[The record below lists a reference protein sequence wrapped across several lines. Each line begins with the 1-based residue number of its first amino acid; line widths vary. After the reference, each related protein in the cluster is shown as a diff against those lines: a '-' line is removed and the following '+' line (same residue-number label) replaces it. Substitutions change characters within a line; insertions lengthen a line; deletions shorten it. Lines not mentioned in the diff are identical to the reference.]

1 MLRYFQKNGKECKEC
16 CVLFKRTE
24 KNIKNVAFFSKE
36 QKRTQRTLCSFQK
49 NRKECKECCVLFKR
63 TEKNVKNVAF
73 FSKDRKRT
81 QEFCVLLKRMRAQPC
96 LLVLSVL
103 PFPPFLSALTVLLDL
118 PTPCYLCPHCPPCP
132 PCLPWSSC
140 TVPADLFHVL
150 PVTGLTSPHT
160 SKAKWTCVFYFS

>member
-1 MLRYFQKNGKECKEC
+1 M
-16 CVLFKRTE
+16 
-24 KNIKNVAFFSKE
+24 
-36 QKRTQRTLCSFQK
+36 CSFQK

-118 PTPCYLCPHCPPCP
+118 PTHCPQCPHCPPRP
-132 PCLPWSSC
+132 PWSAC
-140 TVPADLFHVL
+140 TVPADLFIVL

-160 SKAKWTCVFYFS
+160 SKASGRVYFTSPKQFLVFRKSQIGKYVCTLFSKKPKQQKGNVCLYCTMYIHVLQKC